1 MPKTK
6 VALIG
11 VGNCASAL
19 IQGLQY
25 YGKFENNEEF
35 VGLRNPTLG
44 GLAPKDIQIVAA
56 FDVDERK
63 VGQDLADAIFA
74 KPNNAPKVSEVP
86 KLGIIVQKGPLLDG
100 VGKSAE
106 AVVKVSETV
115 DCDVINVLIQS
126 GAEIVVN
133 LIPSGAVQASEWY
146 AEQALNAGCGFVNAT
161 PNSIASNQVWAKK
174 YTDAGLPLVGDDLVD
189 QIGSTAL
196 HKTLLQ
202 LLSHSGVQI
211 TETYQLDVGGGTES
225 MDTMERSREA
235 KRTIKT
241 QAVASSLPYKTE
253 VVAGST
259 DFVDFLQNK
268 RDSYFWI
275 RGTYFCNS
283 PMEIDLK
290 FCTVDAPN
298 AGSILFDILRA
309 MKLALNKKQKGS
321 IESICAY
328 GFKRPPKILSLGVAE
343 EAFKRFIEENI

>member
-6 VALIG
+6 IALIG

-25 YGKFENNEEF
+25 YGKFEKKEEF

-44 GLAPKDIQIVAA
+44 GLTPKDIQVVAA
-56 FDVDERK
+56 FDIDDRK
-63 VGQDLADAIFA
+63 VGKDLSEAIFV
-74 KPNNAPKVSEVP
+74 KPNNAPKVADVP
-86 KLGIIVQKGPLLDG
+86 KTGIVVQKGPLLDG

-106 AVVKVSETV
+106 AVVQVSKLV
-115 DCDVINVLIQS
+115 DSDVAKILKQS
-126 GAEIVVN
+126 GAEIVIN
-133 LIPSGAVQASEWY
+133 LIPSGATKASEWY
-146 AEQALNAGCGFVNAT
+146 AEQALNAGCGFMNAT
-161 PNSIASNQVWAKK
+161 PNSIASDQAWAKK
-174 YTDAGLPLVGDDLVD
+174 FATAGLPLVGDDLVD
-189 QIGSTAL
+189 QVGSTAL

-202 LLSHSGVQI
+202 LLSQSGVKI

-225 MDTMERSREA
+225 MDTMERSRDT

-275 RGTYFCNS
+275 RGTYFCDA
-283 PMEIDLK
+283 PMQIDLK

-298 AGSILFDILRA
+298 AGSVLFDILRA
-309 MKLALNKKQKGS
+309 MKLALNKKQKGA
-321 IESICAY
+321 IEAICAY
-328 GFKRPPKILSLGVAE
+328 GFKRPPQMLPLVAAE
-343 EAFKRFIEENI
+343 EAFKRFVAENI